1 MTDRTLKTK
10 VNRLVEINAQIAELE
25 KTANKLKDD
34 ITVEMDA
41 RVTDELQAGDNI
53 IRWKLITSLR
63 FDSKLFKEAHSAL
76 YEQYSKQS
84 STKRFT
90 IAHAS

>member
-10 VNRLVEINAQIAELE
+10 VNILVEINAQIAELE
-25 KTANKLKDD
+25 KIANKLKDD
-34 ITVEMDA
+34 ITIEMDA

-53 IRWKLITSLR
+53 IRWKLITSFR

-84 STKRFT
+84 YTKRFT
-90 IAHAS
+90 LTFAS